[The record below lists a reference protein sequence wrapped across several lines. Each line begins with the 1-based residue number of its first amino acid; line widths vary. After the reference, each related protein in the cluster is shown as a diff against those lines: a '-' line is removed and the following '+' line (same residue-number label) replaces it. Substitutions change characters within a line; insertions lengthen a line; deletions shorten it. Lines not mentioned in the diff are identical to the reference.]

1 MRVKKVDHIAVQN
14 TTAGRDG
21 PIAYL
26 NPETTNGV
34 YLQFVQKRI
43 EES

>member
-14 TTAGRDG
+14 TTVGRDG
-21 PIAYL
+21 PIAYF
-26 NPETTNGV
+26 NPETTNSI
-34 YLQFVQKRI
+34 YLQFVQKQI